1 MRLKKHIWNEAIWNK
16 KLTHSDPYALAAI
29 HINKAIIPKTKA
41 AFHVKP
47 PDPFS
52 IFIGEAHINGT
63 SALYGTQMEP
73 NWNQIKSVEGTSMA
87 AQTVRAEGMVRGV
100 DRKSVV

>member
-73 NWNQIKSVEGTSMA
+73 NWNQIKSVCL
-87 AQTVRAEGMVRGV
+87 
-100 DRKSVV
+100 RKKGK